1 MPINPIKSLGF
12 SPCGMFFWGKA
23 RTRLHNWKKSQKTM
37 IELKRIRRA
46 PCLAAGPL
54 LIACVVW
61 AAQAPTP
68 KILATSSVSLEL
80 NAGKQVPAL
89 VRIKGPAGLLL
100 VNRQEETLPAAIE
113 LDGATVPLAWQ
124 HRPALDITTA
134 RHVVFVYES
143 DNPHLRLRWEWEARA
158 EFGPVEHRIS
168 IENLSGRE
176 VWLPMVDSLR
186 LDWSTDANN
195 SLRNLYVEKGA
206 GSPSPQG
213 THLDTVSDGYHW
225 TGVSST
231 YAFSENG
238 GPREI
243 IPAEFVFDAATPEA
257 GWYAGIEF
265 SGRTRI
271 SLERSGASVK
281 STLGLNPE
289 PGPFRTRVEP
299 GGSFETPAVFLGAFS
314 GGVDGAGNQ
323 LRPWVRAVLN
333 NPLTWKDPN
342 YPLTVNNSWGSGMQ
356 VDEALA
362 TRMIAESKELGLDLF
377 GLDAGWF
384 RGVGDWY
391 PNPKKFPH
399 GLAAIAD
406 EAHRQ
411 GLRFGIWLDWTQA
424 ALDTEPGALNVR
436 DPKVKDWLV
445 SDLKPDWKPE
455 DFKGETI
462 DIGAPAARDYAAHE
476 VKRIVE
482 DYKLDMLEHDGYLV
496 AQGCIRD
503 DHPHAPPNK
512 STVQVHHDWGSDIVR
527 DANSTDVSYHAVRAY
542 YGIYEQLRK
551 EHPGLLFEICND
563 GGRMVDFGTAAHGD
577 YFSITD
583 TYDPLSNRRA
593 FYDTSHVLP
602 AAMLESYVEK
612 WATPHIENFRYMLRS
627 GMMGWLTV
635 MLDTTQWTP
644 EQHDAA
650 RSAIALYKQEL
661 RPLIRDAR
669 LYHVSERPDG
679 VHWDGIEY
687 WDQAR
692 AKGVV
697 FAFRGTVADQ
707 PEHRF
712 ALAGL
717 DPEKRYRLHFQDG
730 TAPDSE
736 ASGKDLMAQGLTVRL
751 PQTYSSEL
759 VFLTETTAGK

>member
-1 MPINPIKSLGF
+1 
-12 SPCGMFFWGKA
+12 
-23 RTRLHNWKKSQKTM
+23 M
-37 IELKRIRRA
+37 I
-46 PCLAAGPL
+46 
-54 LIACVVW
+54 
-61 AAQAPTP
+61 Q
-68 KILATSSVSLEL
+68 
-80 NAGKQVPAL
+80 
-89 VRIKGPAGLLL
+89 IKGPAGLLL
-100 VNRQEETLPAAIE
+100 INKQEETLPATIE
-113 LDGATVPLAWQ
+113 FGGATVPLIWQ
-124 HRPALDITTA
+124 HKPSFDSADA
-134 RHVVFVYES
+134 RHVVFAYES
-143 DNPHLRLRWEWEARA
+143 ANPHLRLLWQWEARA
-158 EFGPVEHRIS
+158 NFGPIEHRIR
-168 IENLSGRE
+168 IENLSGQQ

-186 LDWSTDANN
+186 LDLTTDA
-195 SLRNLYVEKGA
+195 SRELRNLYIEKGA
-206 GSPSPQG
+206 GSPSPKG

-225 TGVSST
+225 TGESST
-231 YAFSENG
+231 YAFNESG

-243 IPAEFVFDAATPEA
+243 IPAEFIFDAAKPQA

-271 SLERSGASVK
+271 SLERSGQSLK
-281 STLGLNPE
+281 SILGLNPD
-289 PGPFRTRVEP
+289 PGPFRTRIEP
-299 GGSFETPAVFLGAFS
+299 GGSFETPTIFLGAFL

-333 NPLTWKDPN
+333 NPLTWKDPH
-342 YPLTVNNSWGSGMQ
+342 YPLTVNNSWGSGMR
-356 VDEALA
+356 VDESLA
-362 TRMIAESKELGLDLF
+362 RRMIGDSKELGLELF

-411 GLRFGIWLDWTQA
+411 GLRFGIWVDWTQA

-445 SDLKPDWKPE
+445 ADLKPDWKPE
-455 DFKGETI
+455 DFKGQTI

-476 VKRIVE
+476 VKRMVE

-496 AQGCIRD
+496 AQGCVRD
-503 DHPHAPPNK
+503 DHPHAPPNM
-512 STVQVHHDWGSDIVR
+512 STAQVHHNWGADIVH

-593 FYDTSHVLP
+593 FFDTSHVLP

-612 WATPHIENFRYMLRS
+612 WPTPHIENFLYMLRS

-644 EQHDAA
+644 EQHTVAKN
-650 RSAIALYKQEL
+650 AIALYKQNL

-679 VHWDGIEY
+679 VQWDGIEY
-687 WDQAR
+687 WNSTT

-712 ALAGL
+712 VLSGL
-717 DPEKRYRLHFQDG
+717 NPAEHYRLHFEDK
-730 TAPDSE
+730 TAPDTTV
-736 ASGKDLMAQGLTVRL
+736 AGRDLMAAGLGVKL
-751 PQTYSSEL
+751 PQPNSSEL
-759 VFLTETTAGK
+759 IFLSEAPAAK